1 MKQTPAD
8 MIDLVLIGGGHAQ
21 IAVLKSFGMNPV
33 AGVRLTLV
41 TDVMLAPY
49 SGMLPG
55 YVEGHHSLEDMHIDL
70 LKLARFAG
78 ARLIKRAVKDID
90 FDKQN
95 IVLEGDLNLF
105 YDVLSINCG
114 AVPAAEAIIG
124 TDAHAITVKPISRFL
139 EKMPAPAELHGDI
152 AVIGGGA
159 AGCELAIS
167 LQRHYSRAGTPAR
180 CHLFSRSARLLPT
193 APKAASAH
201 MQNALTQN
209 QITLHQNIAV
219 REVTKNSVITED
231 GNKTP
236 AAHVFVVTA
245 ARPAGW
251 ISNLPVSH
259 CEAGYI
265 QVRPTLQT
273 IEYDNVF
280 AAGDVASMVGK
291 VREKAGVFA
300 VRAGPYLAANL
311 RAFIEQRALKDFHPQ
326 SRYLALIGL
335 GGHQALA
342 IRGNFVAKG
351 AFWWHLKHWI
361 DTRFMRKFTQLPEMQ
376 MPQPVMPALADRL
389 APQQPSDSFECAGCG
404 AKAGADVLSDALEEA
419 RELAIKKGGD
429 PRYLPAS
436 GIGLDY
442 GSIPMPAENAHI
454 TSFSQS
460 VDFLSQHISDAYLF
474 GRIAALHA
482 LSDVFV
488 AGDKPI
494 AAQALVTVQRARPEM
509 QKSDLT
515 LMLCGALEELAA
527 HHTQLIGGHT
537 TVAGEAM
544 LGFAVTGISQ
554 AKPALPALAEE
565 DYLLLL
571 SKPIGIGVILAA
583 EMRGRCP
590 PEAYHAAIATML
602 SSNSGAAEL
611 ITRAM
616 PSALMTDVTGFGLA
630 RHGLNLMQR
639 MACSGMVL
647 WPDKLPLID
656 GVQTLAENNIRSSLY
671 RHNRKDIHLQG
682 GANLGAE
689 YSAIIDLLFDPQTS
703 GGVLAAL
710 PRTIA
715 TEICSQMQM
724 HGYEQAAIIGKL
736 SPRHE
741 GIILEKEA
749 TGR

>member
-1 MKQTPAD
+1 K
-8 MIDLVLIGGGHAQ
+8 
-21 IAVLKSFGMNPV
+21 
-33 AGVRLTLV
+33 GV
-41 TDVMLAPY
+41 
-49 SGMLPG
+49 
-55 YVEGHHSLEDMHIDL
+55 
-70 LKLARFAG
+70 
-78 ARLIKRAVKDID
+78 
-90 FDKQN
+90 
-95 IVLEGDLNLF
+95 
-105 YDVLSINCG
+105 
-114 AVPAAEAIIG
+114 
-124 TDAHAITVKPISRFL
+124 
-139 EKMPAPAELHGDI
+139 
-152 AVIGGGA
+152 
-159 AGCELAIS
+159 
-167 LQRHYSRAGTPAR
+167 
-180 CHLFSRSARLLPT
+180 
-193 APKAASAH
+193 
-201 MQNALTQN
+201 
-209 QITLHQNIAV
+209 
-219 REVTKNSVITED
+219 
-231 GNKTP
+231 
-236 AAHVFVVTA
+236 
-245 ARPAGW
+245 
-251 ISNLPVSH
+251 
-259 CEAGYI
+259 
-265 QVRPTLQT
+265 
-273 IEYDNVF
+273 
-280 AAGDVASMVGK
+280 
-291 VREKAGVFA
+291 
-300 VRAGPYLAANL
+300 
-311 RAFIEQRALKDFHPQ
+311 
-326 SRYLALIGL
+326 
-335 GGHQALA
+335 
-342 IRGNFVAKG
+342 
-351 AFWWHLKHWI
+351 
-361 DTRFMRKFTQLPEMQ
+361 
-376 MPQPVMPALADRL
+376 
-389 APQQPSDSFECAGCG
+389 
-404 AKAGADVLSDALEEA
+404 
-419 RELAIKKGGD
+419 D
-429 PRYLPAS
+429 PRYLHVS

-442 GSIPMPAENAHI
+442 GSIPMPADNADI
-454 TSFSQS
+454 TGFSQS

-488 AGDKPI
+488 AGDRPI
-494 AAQALVTVQRARPEM
+494 AAQAIVTLQRARPEM

-590 PEAYHAAIATML
+590 PEAYDAAIATML
-602 SSNSGAAEL
+602 SSNTGAADL
-611 ITRAM
+611 ITKAM

-656 GVQTLAENNIRSSLY
+656 GVQTLAEKNIRSSLY

>member
-1 MKQTPAD
+1 
-8 MIDLVLIGGGHAQ
+8 
-21 IAVLKSFGMNPV
+21 
-33 AGVRLTLV
+33 
-41 TDVMLAPY
+41 
-49 SGMLPG
+49 
-55 YVEGHHSLEDMHIDL
+55 
-70 LKLARFAG
+70 
-78 ARLIKRAVKDID
+78 
-90 FDKQN
+90 
-95 IVLEGDLNLF
+95 
-105 YDVLSINCG
+105 
-114 AVPAAEAIIG
+114 
-124 TDAHAITVKPISRFL
+124 
-139 EKMPAPAELHGDI
+139 
-152 AVIGGGA
+152 
-159 AGCELAIS
+159 
-167 LQRHYSRAGTPAR
+167 
-180 CHLFSRSARLLPT
+180 
-193 APKAASAH
+193 
-201 MQNALTQN
+201 
-209 QITLHQNIAV
+209 
-219 REVTKNSVITED
+219 
-231 GNKTP
+231 
-236 AAHVFVVTA
+236 
-245 ARPAGW
+245 
-251 ISNLPVSH
+251 
-259 CEAGYI
+259 
-265 QVRPTLQT
+265 
-273 IEYDNVF
+273 
-280 AAGDVASMVGK
+280 
-291 VREKAGVFA
+291 
-300 VRAGPYLAANL
+300 
-311 RAFIEQRALKDFHPQ
+311 
-326 SRYLALIGL
+326 
-335 GGHQALA
+335 
-342 IRGNFVAKG
+342 
-351 AFWWHLKHWI
+351 
-361 DTRFMRKFTQLPEMQ
+361 
-376 MPQPVMPALADRL
+376 MPALADRL
-389 APQQPSDSFECAGCG
+389 APQQLSDSFECAGCG
-404 AKAGADVLSDALEEA
+404 AKARADVLSDALEEA
-419 RELAIKKGGD
+419 SKLAKKKGVD

-494 AAQALVTVQRARPEM
+494 AAQALITVQRARPEM

-515 LMLCGALEELAA
+515 LMLCGALEELAT

-590 PEAYHAAIATML
+590 PEAYDAVIATML
-602 SSNSGAAEL
+602 SSNAGAADL
-611 ITRAM
+611 ITKAM

-656 GVQTLAENNIRSSLY
+656 GAQTLAKNNIRSSLY

-715 TEICSQMQM
+715 TEICRQMQM